1 MIETKLLRNALML
14 AEYRNFA
21 RAAQSLNISQ
31 PTLSRNIQALEEAL
45 DAKLFDRKA
54 RTVLPTPVGM
64 EFLKHAQVIINS
76 VKALQEGVSQVQGLR
91 TGTLSIGTGPYVASG
106 LLGRCLARF
115 TEQFPDIKISV
126 SLDDWT
132 ILPLKLRQ
140 GEFDIVLAET
150 GELAGYDDLEII
162 PLVKHQ
168 GFFFTHNRHPL
179 LTLRKPDIST
189 LLPYTFVLPTLPA
202 RLASLFDTVFRDGL
216 AGGRFIETASLIKCN
231 DFSIIKGIVEN
242 SQAIGIAHY
251 GPLARELQRGDFKPL
266 PVRIPELTTNY
277 GVVKRKSTTLSPAAS
292 VFVELLLDI
301 DNKQSGEE
309 SIVLD
314 RLGLH

>member
-14 AEYRNFA
+14 AEHRNFA
-21 RAAQSLNISQ
+21 RAAQCLNISQ
-31 PTLSRNIQALEEAL
+31 PTLSRNIQALEEEL

-115 TEQFPDIKISV
+115 SEQYPHISISV
-126 SLDDWT
+126 SLDDWMM
-132 ILPLKLRQ
+132 LPVKLRQ

-150 GELAGYDDLEII
+150 GELASDDDLEII

-168 GFFFTHNRHPL
+168 SFFFAHNRHPL
-179 LTLRKPDIST
+179 LALRKPCIST
-189 LLPYTFVLPTLPA
+189 LLAYTFVLPTLPA
-202 RLASLFDTVFRDGL
+202 RLATLFDNVFREEL
-216 AGGRFIETASLIKCN
+216 AGREFIETASVIKCN

-242 SQAIGIAHY
+242 SLAIGIAHY
-251 GPLARELQRGDFKPL
+251 GPLARELKRGVYKPL
-266 PVRIPELTTNY
+266 PVRIPGLTTNY
-277 GVVKRKSTTLSPAAS
+277 GVVKRKNTTLSPAAS
-292 VFVELLLDI
+292 VFVDLLMNI

-309 SIVLD
+309 SVVLD
-314 RLGLH
+314 RLGLS